1 MDNLRGASCVLVA
14 DSDARSVRFITHCL
28 SDSGLRVLHARDAP
42 GAVDA
47 ESTESPCAVLID
59 DHLPASLDAVAA
71 IRDAST
77 VPIAFTALGQDES
90 AALAL
95 RAGADVLLVKPFSG
109 ELLLAQ
115 VFALMRRYRTEQ
127 SQFADQVY
135 ESDGL
140 MVDLERRTVSL
151 SGIHLHLS
159 TREYRLLEILAVN
172 CGRILT
178 HDQLLSLV
186 WGPGYEGNSDLLRC
200 YIRKVRKRIGADGRN
215 PHLIQTENSVGYW
228 MDRSH
233 AK

>member
-1 MDNLRGASCVLVA
+1 V
-14 DSDARSVRFITHCL
+14 RSVRLIAQCL
-28 SDSGLRVLHARDAP
+28 KGAGLRVLHVGDAP
-42 GAVDA
+42 AAIDA
-47 ESTESPCAVLID
+47 ESAETPYAVLID
-59 DHLPASLDAVAA
+59 DHLPGSIEAVRA

-77 VPIAFTALGQDES
+77 VPIAFTILGQDDS

-115 VFALMRRYRTEQ
+115 VFALMRRYRTER
-127 SQFADQVY
+127 SQLADQVY
-135 ESDGL
+135 VFEGL
-140 MVDLERRTVSL
+140 VVDLERRTVSL
-151 SGIHLHLS
+151 SGIHVHLS
-159 TREYRLLEILAVN
+159 IREYRLLEVLAVN

-200 YIRKVRKRIGADGRN
+200 YIRKVRKRIGDDGRH
-215 PHLIQTENSVGYW
+215 PHLIRTENQLGYW
-228 MDRSH
+228 MERTH